1 MPSVRPKTI
10 VSGGIS
16 PKGWTSVFTLLLVM
30 VGIYQL
36 GGEYLFL
43 HPESQSWPAP
53 QKLRN
58 GDYLLENYKFTGA
71 TEHGTP
77 VTKNRSPE

>member
-30 VGIYQL
+30 VGNLPIGGRGIYSCIQRAKDASL
-36 GGEYLFL
+36 RGNYAMETIYLKIINL
-43 HPESQSWPAP
+43 PVKRNRAP
-53 QKLRN
+53 R
-58 GDYLLENYKFTGA
+58 
-71 TEHGTP
+71 
-77 VTKNRSPE
+77 

>member
-1 MPSVRPKTI
+1 
-10 VSGGIS
+10 
-16 PKGWTSVFTLLLVM
+16 M

-43 HPESQSWPAP
+43 HPESQSWQPP

-58 GDYLLENYKFTGA
+58 EDYLLENYKFTSE
-71 TEHGTP
+71 TQQGTP
-77 VTKNRSPE
+77 VTKN